1 MNYKKNYTEKKSK
14 DSLVNQINIEKILI
28 NN

>member
-14 DSLVNQINIEKILI
+14 DSLVNQINIGKILI